1 MILGGSNRFFIL
13 QPPRKTYFAET
24 TYDDIWVSFFSLFFP
39 ANCTKH
45 CLLYRIEV
53 KYIKIW
59 TRDIFMAY
67 VKLAS
72 SCKSCIIIMMIL
84 SMLLLLTLFHNSTHF
99 LSTHRFFSSSL
110 SNQGSLHYWHLTI
123 IIANSLRLSSS
134 LSRFYG
140 VAWLG
145 SGTNI
150 SRQCIL
156 IMPF

>member
-1 MILGGSNRFFIL
+1 MFFN
-13 QPPRKTYFAET
+13 QRA
-24 TYDDIWVSFFSLFFP
+24 
-39 ANCTKH
+39 
-45 CLLYRIEV
+45 YRIEV
-53 KYIKIW
+53 KYIKLW
-59 TRDIFMAY
+59 TRNTFTAY

-72 SCKSCIIIMMIL
+72 SCKSCIIIMMVL
-84 SMLLLLTLFHNSTHF
+84 SMSLLLTLFHNSTHF

-140 VAWLG
+140 VAWLL

-150 SRQCIL
+150 SRLCIVL
-156 IMPF
+156 MQFLGIWQFPKYNSFWLGYISYYKIYLKI